1 MKPLGTK
8 LIAQNR
14 KAYHDYFIEETLEA
28 GVILTGTE
36 VKSLRD
42 GRANLRDSYATFD
55 DGELYLIG
63 AHISPYEQGNLFNHD
78 PVRRRKLLLHA
89 KELHK
94 LHAKVREAGYALIP
108 TKLYFKD
115 GRVKVEIG
123 VGRGKKLY
131 DKRETIAKRDA
142 DREMERALRQ
152 RQRGD

>member
-28 GVILTGTE
+28 GVVLTGTE

-131 DKRETIAKRDA
+131 DKREAIAKRDA